1 VIVRRAF
8 LAGAGAVLL
17 ATPLGAEA
25 QQAGKLWRIGYLSPR
40 SRVDPRSSSDRAFL
54 QGMGE
59 LGYVEGR
66 DFVMEYRWAEGHLD
80 RLPELAADLVR
91 ARVDVILTG
100 GTPGTIAAK
109 QATQT
114 IPIVFWTAGGVVQK
128 GIVASLARPGGNVT
142 GLQLHVS
149 GPKLIQLLKDAVPTV
164 TRVAYLYH
172 PGSSALGERETYL
185 KELRSKAQA
194 VSVEVQPVA
203 VSDPSGIPHAFAEL
217 GRGTNGLM
225 VEGSGVLNMT
235 ADQVC
240 KLAAQRRLPAIGYGR
255 WFTSAGCLM
264 SYGENL
270 DDMSRRAAIYVDKIL
285 KGAKP
290 TDLPVELPTKFELV
304 INLRTAKT
312 IGLTIAQSVLGRA
325 DEVIQ

>member
-1 VIVRRAF
+1 
-8 LAGAGAVLL
+8 
-17 ATPLGAEA
+17 
-25 QQAGKLWRIGYLSPR
+25 
-40 SRVDPRSSSDRAFL
+40 
-54 QGMGE
+54 MGE

-194 VSVEVQPVA
+194 VSV
-203 VSDPSGIPHAFAEL
+203 
-217 GRGTNGLM
+217 
-225 VEGSGVLNMT
+225 
-235 ADQVC
+235 
-240 KLAAQRRLPAIGYGR
+240 
-255 WFTSAGCLM
+255 
-264 SYGENL
+264 
-270 DDMSRRAAIYVDKIL
+270 
-285 KGAKP
+285 
-290 TDLPVELPTKFELV
+290 
-304 INLRTAKT
+304 
-312 IGLTIAQSVLGRA
+312 
-325 DEVIQ
+325 